1 MIEEIENILHQKI
14 ETIEPL
20 FVGLSN
26 DHVLINHTFFVR
38 IEKKNGRKDV
48 TPKEEAWI
56 EEKYGNLF
64 HPSFPTLFFD
74 VDKNIKISLYQPHFE
89 EFSSLNAT
97 KEQLKQIATLLK
109 RLHALKEGKDH
120 LSSFEPLKRMH
131 YYRNEA
137 QVEPHPLEKDI
148 EENYT
153 KYDQDLVICHHDV
166 VPGNLLIKDGHI
178 ELIDFEY
185 VGLDDPYFDLAS
197 FISENNIRDQQM
209 IFFFLASYFLR
220 KPQEKEIEKFAYY
233 LKLNDLLWYYWA
245 LMMERKTHQEI
256 FQEIAKEKEEHL
268 RSPFL

>member
-1 MIEEIENILHQKI
+1 MIEKIENLIHQQV

-20 FVGLSN
+20 FVGLTN

-38 IEKKNGRKDV
+38 FEKKNGRKDV
-48 TPKEEAWI
+48 TPKDEAWI

-74 VDKNIKISLYQPHFE
+74 VNQNIKISLYQPHFI
-89 EFSSLNAT
+89 EFSSLKAT
-97 KEQLKQIATLLK
+97 KEQLTQIATLLK
-109 RLHALKEGKDH
+109 KLHEQKEGLDTI
-120 LSSFEPLKRMH
+120 SSFEPLKRMQL
-131 YYRNEA
+131 YQKEA
-137 QVEPHPLEKDI
+137 QITAHPLESWIK
-148 EENYT
+148 ENYPNFH
-153 KYDQDLVICHHDV
+153 QEQVICHHDV
-166 VPGNLLIKDGHI
+166 VPGNLLIVHNHI

-209 IFFFLASYFLR
+209 IFFFLEAYFLR
-220 KPQEKEIEKFAYY
+220 KLTKKEIEKFAYY

-245 LMMERKTHQEI
+245 LMMKRKTHQEVYL
-256 FQEIAKEKEEHL
+256 EIAKEKEEHL